1 MRLGAAGG
9 AARTGRGAGGAARTG
24 RGADGGGADGW
35 VEGRGG
41 AGGVRPLTWPTVD
54 RALAEGAL
62 YTDQYQL
69 TMAQVYFRSGLHER
83 PAQFEH
89 TFRHYPDYGRH
100 QAGYCVSAGL
110 QWLAEWFRT
119 ARFGEAELTTLRQH
133 HGVDGQRLFGD
144 DFLAWLGAT
153 GGFGALEIS
162 AIPEGRVVHPHV
174 PLTTV
179 TGPLALAQ
187 IVETPLLNLLN
198 FQTLIATKAS
208 RIAEAAQ
215 GGQVLE
221 FGMRRAPERGATAA
235 SRAALV
241 GGAAFSSN
249 VGLSHAV
256 GLPPKGTHAHALVQA
271 FLALGEG
278 EVGAFRAYAEVYPD
292 DCVLLV
298 DTIDTLE
305 SGVPNAITVFEELRA
320 GGHRPVGI
328 RLDSGDLAHL
338 AVESARLLDR
348 AGFADASIV
357 LSSDLDELTIWQI
370 RSQVASEASG
380 AGLDADHLL
389 RRLVFGVGTR
399 LATSDGAPSLSGVY
413 KLVALAGAT
422 TDGNGTG
429 PEGTATDGAW
439 LPAIKVSDTP
449 AKAGNPGVKQA
460 WRVYDERGMATA
472 DVLGLAGERLEAP
485 LTLHHPT
492 EPGVIRRLTVL
503 SAHERLHERLDLTTI
518 LHEHDAL
525 EAARARRR
533 ADLERLDLGVRRLVN
548 PHRYHVSLT
557 PRLWRLKQ
565 ELIERTEAGVDGL

>member
-1 MRLGAAGG
+1 ME
-9 AARTGRGAGGAARTG
+9 
-24 RGADGGGADGW
+24 
-35 VEGRGG
+35 VEGRGR
-41 AGGVRPLTWPTVD
+41 AGGVRPVTWPTVD
-54 RALAEGAL
+54 RGLAEGAL

-69 TMAQVYFRSGLHER
+69 TMAQVYFRTGLHER

-110 QWLAEWFRT
+110 QWLAEWLRT
-119 ARFGEAELTTLRQH
+119 ARFGEAELATLRQH

-144 DFLAWLGAT
+144 DFLAWLSAT

-241 GGAAFSSN
+241 GGAAFTSN

-305 SGVPNAITVFEELRA
+305 SGVPNAITVFEELPPA
-320 GGHRPVGI
+320 GTGRSGSAWTPATWPTSRWSRPACSTGPGSPT
-328 RLDSGDLAHL
+328 RRSCSLRTWTSSPSG
-338 AVESARLLDR
+338 R
-348 AGFADASIV
+348 
-357 LSSDLDELTIWQI
+357 
-370 RSQVASEASG
+370 SG
-380 AGLDADHLL
+380 ARSRPRRREPDSTPITCCGGSSSASAPGWPRATAL
-389 RRLVFGVGTR
+389 R
-399 LATSDGAPSLSGVY
+399 ACPASTSSWLWRVRRPMETAPGPR
-413 KLVALAGAT
+413 ALRS
-422 TDGNGTG
+422 
-429 PEGTATDGAW
+429 TATGCRPSRSRTPRPR
-439 LPAIKVSDTP
+439 PATRASSRSGGCTI
-449 AKAGNPGVKQA
+449 
-460 WRVYDERGMATA
+460 ERGMATA

-518 LHEHDAL
+518 LDEHDAL

-565 ELIERTEAGVDGL
+565 ELIERTEGGADGL